1 MPYIKNEIIDKIYEC
16 DLCEAIGRIYHDP
29 SYKILSNGTAKGL
42 SPFTNERT
50 PSFVVSNVKGIWK
63 DFASGRGG
71 KSVIEFIQSYKSMD
85 FPEAVKLSCEVLN
98 IPIEYEKETEAQK
111 AKRQE
116 KKSLG
121 EIIAFVKERYKEN
134 FAGSPRGQFLEG
146 GGDVQE
152 ENFPKLSHGLLPAQK
167 YMQER
172 GFSDEILSDFDIG
185 YALAG
190 MYEVLKERGQ
200 VSEGVALGVLKAYQ
214 NGGYYDFFKGRIIF
228 PISDK
233 HGHCVGFGGRVMPSE
248 AKEGAPKYLN
258 SPESEVFHK
267 SELLYGFHLARN
279 SMAQCGE
286 VYLVEGYTDVMRMH
300 QIGLRNCVATL
311 GTALSAQHLDQIK
324 KLCKKLI
331 IFRDSDNAGATA
343 SYRDMGLAL
352 EAGLFVERV
361 VFPSESKEDPDSI
374 GQREGAVALIE
385 AARCD
390 AVLHY
395 LQGAYEEA
403 LGRADTKG
411 KKVILMPED
420 KKRLSDLAMELI
432 GKIPDVVTRD
442 AYMEQVKARF
452 GIKVAIEKPKEEKKY
467 YKPPEIVIDLPQ
479 YGTEDPLE
487 NYQFPKEVE
496 DPSAYRREIIEYG
509 VFQHANRIYCS
520 TDKGNAF
527 YDISN
532 FSIEIIQHMQD
543 EQYPM
548 KLIRICNV
556 HGVEKIFDVLSEKIN
571 TLNSFKN
578 VVTSYGNFSFSG
590 SAAQHER
597 LLRYLFDR
605 MGTGRKIDVLGWQ
618 AEGFWVWNNK
628 IVIPGLREE
637 AINSEG
643 LFKYQ
648 QDSYYIPSANKN
660 FEKNMYKYG
669 AQKKFRSIPTEVS
682 LPQYLKQLY
691 KVHRGHAI
699 TGILF
704 GIGSL
709 FQDIVVSCT
718 GFFPILF
725 YFGPAST
732 GKDNICEAI
741 QSFVGQPQTAIQ
753 LEGSASTIKAQIR
766 EFAQFSNGI
775 SQLSE
780 YKRGNPQVDGIIK
793 GLWDRRGYKR
803 GSIESKVAVDE
814 VPIISSTLL
823 TGNDSPDAEALI
835 TRLIWEEMKTQEFSD
850 EAKASY
856 NKLKDMCRRGVSG
869 ISDWLLHKRA
879 VFQEHFL
886 EVYREKKRLL
896 SEREAIKGVPVR
908 MIDNLA
914 VLYAVYGIFERE
926 GIFPFWQED
935 MERHFDALIENQRR
949 KIESDSVYQRFWDCF
964 MVCMRLT
971 QGERLQVDTNLRA
984 EGGSI
989 YFNFST
995 VYSIV
1000 QRQWFVQYREQAPGK
1015 SEMRRQ
1021 LREDSSYMGEEKS
1034 IRINTNINSPTSAMK
1049 IDIGKLRIREE
1060 LLAEIEV
1067 QSLRTASPFAP
1078 ATPIENENTIF

>member
-16 DLCEAIGRIYHDP
+16 DLCEAIGRLYLDP

-42 SPFTNERT
+42 SPFVNERT
-50 PSFVVSNVKGIWK
+50 PSFVVSNVKMIWK
-63 DFASGRGG
+63 DFASGRAG
-71 KSVIEFIQSYKSMD
+71 KSVIDFIQAYKNLD
-85 FPEAVKLSCEVLN
+85 FPEAVKLACEVLN
-98 IPIEYEKETEAQK
+98 IPIEYEKETEEQRE
-111 AKRQE
+111 KRQ
-116 KKSLG
+116 KKKTLK
-121 EIIAFVKERYKEN
+121 EIISSVKEIYKEN
-134 FAGSPRGQFLEG
+134 L
-146 GGDVQE
+146 
-152 ENFPKLSHGLLPAQK
+152 PKLSHAQE

-172 GFSDEILSDFDIG
+172 GFSQEILSDFEIG

-200 VSEGVALGVLKAYQ
+200 VSEGLALGVLKAYQ

-233 HGHCVGFGGRVMPSE
+233 HGHCVGFGGRVMPGD

-279 SMAQCGE
+279 SMAQRGE

-311 GTALSAQHLDQIK
+311 GTALSAQHLSEIK

-331 IFRDSDNAGATA
+331 IFRDSDKAGETA
-343 SYRDMGLAL
+343 AYRDMGLAL
-352 EAGLFVERV
+352 EVGLFVERV
-361 VFPSESKEDPDSI
+361 VFASEGKEDPDSI

-385 AARCD
+385 GARCD

-452 GIKVAIEKPKEEKKY
+452 GIKVAIEKPKE
-467 YKPPEIVIDLPQ
+467 KPKEEVQSLTEILNSLRGDI
-479 YGTEDPLE
+479 DPLE
-487 NYQFPKEVE
+487 DYQFPKEVE
-496 DPSAYRREIIEYG
+496 DPSVYKNEILEYG
-509 VFQHANRIYCS
+509 VFQHANRIYCNTGS
-520 TDKGNAF
+520 AF
-527 YDISN
+527 YDVSN

-543 EQYPM
+543 EQFPM

-648 QDSYYIPSANKN
+648 NDSYYIPSANKN

-803 GSIESKVAVDE
+803 GSIESRVAVDE

-850 EAKASY
+850 EAKAAY

-964 MVCMRLT
+964 MACMRLT

-984 EGGSI
+984 EGGRI

-995 VYSIV
+995 AYSIV

-1034 IRINTNINSPTSAMK
+1034 IRINTNINSPTSAMV

-1067 QSLRTASPFAP
+1067 QTMRLKPTQMP
-1078 ATPIENENTIF
+1078 ADKESEDTIF

>member
-16 DLCEAIGRIYHDP
+16 DLCETIGRIYHDP

-63 DFASGRGG
+63 DFASGKGG
-71 KSVIEFIQSYKSMD
+71 KSVIEFIQAYKGMD
-85 FPEAVKLSCEVLN
+85 FPEAVKLACEVLN

-121 EIIAFVKERYKEN
+121 EIIAFVKENYKEN
-134 FAGSPRGQFLEG
+134 L
-146 GGDVQE
+146 
-152 ENFPKLSHGLLPAQK
+152 PKLSLAQQ

-172 GFSDEILSDFDIG
+172 GFSEEILSDFEIG

-190 MYEVLKERGQ
+190 MYEILKERGQ

-248 AKEGAPKYLN
+248 AKEGMPKYLN
-258 SPESEVFHK
+258 SSESEVFHK

-279 SMAQCGE
+279 SMAQRGE

-300 QIGLRNCVATL
+300 QIGFRNCVATL
-311 GTALSAQHLDQIK
+311 GTALSAQHLAEIK

-331 IFRDSDNAGATA
+331 IFRDSDKAGATA
-343 SYRDMGLAL
+343 AYRDMGLAL

-361 VFPSESKEDPDSI
+361 VFPSEHKEDPDSI

-385 AARCD
+385 SARCD

-403 LGRADTKG
+403 LVRADTKG

-420 KKRLSDLAMELI
+420 KKRLSDLALELI
-432 GKIPDVVTRD
+432 GKIPDVVTRE

-452 GIKVAIEKPKEEKKY
+452 GIKVAIEKPKEEKTY
-467 YKPPEIVIDLPQ
+467 LETPRFNFSGFSGDI
-479 YGTEDPLE
+479 DPLE
-487 NYQFPKEVE
+487 DYQFPKEVE
-496 DPSAYRREIIEYG
+496 DPSMYKNEILEYG

-543 EQYPM
+543 EQFPM

-648 QDSYYIPSANKN
+648 HDSYYIPSANKN

-835 TRLIWEEMKTQEFSD
+835 TRLIWEEMKTQEFSE
-850 EAKASY
+850 EAKAAY

-869 ISDWLLHKRA
+869 LSDWLLHKRA

-926 GIFPFWQED
+926 GIFPFWQDD

-984 EGGSI
+984 EGGRI

-995 VYSIV
+995 AYSIV

-1021 LREDSSYMGEEKS
+1021 LREDSSCIGEEKS
-1034 IRINTNINSPTSAMK
+1034 IRINTNINSPTSAMV

-1067 QSLRTASPFAP
+1067 QKLRIASSSTEATAAAP
-1078 ATPIENENTIF
+1078 AAPKEREDSIF

>member
-16 DLCEAIGRIYHDP
+16 DLCEAIGRVYHDP

-42 SPFTNERT
+42 SPFVNERT
-50 PSFVVSNVKGIWK
+50 PSFVVSNVKMIWK
-63 DFASGRGG
+63 DFASGRAG
-71 KSVIEFIQSYKSMD
+71 KSVIDFIQAYKNLD

-116 KKSLG
+116 KKSLL
-121 EIIAFVKERYKEN
+121 EILQDVKKNY
-134 FAGSPRGQFLEG
+134 L
-146 GGDVQE
+146 
-152 ENFPKLSHGLLPAQK
+152 ENFPKLSHAQQ

-172 GFSDEILSDFDIG
+172 GFSEEILSDFDIG

-279 SMAQCGE
+279 SMAQRGE

-311 GTALSAQHLDQIK
+311 GTALSAQHLSEIK

-331 IFRDSDNAGATA
+331 IFRDSDKAGETA
-343 SYRDMGLAL
+343 AYRDMGLAL

-361 VFPSESKEDPDSI
+361 VFASESKEDPDSI

-385 AARCD
+385 GARCD

-420 KKRLSDLAMELI
+420 KKRLSDLAQELI
-432 GKIPDVVTRD
+432 GKIPDEVTRE
-442 AYMEQVKARF
+442 AYMEQVKVRF
-452 GIKVAIEKPKEEKKY
+452 GIKVAIEKPKEEK
-467 YKPPEIVIDLPQ
+467 IVFDTPRLFSMGDI
-479 YGTEDPLE
+479 DPLE
-487 NYQFPKEVE
+487 DYQFPKEVE
-496 DPSAYRREIIEYG
+496 DPSVYKNEILEYG

-543 EQYPM
+543 EQFPM

-648 QDSYYIPSANKN
+648 NDSYYIPSANKN

-780 YKRGNPQVDGIIK
+780 YKRGNPQVDGVIK

-835 TRLIWEEMKTQEFSD
+835 TRLIWEEMKAQEFSD
-850 EAKASY
+850 EAKAAY

-935 MERHFDALIENQRR
+935 MERHFDSLIENQRR

-984 EGGSI
+984 EGGRI

-995 VYSIV
+995 AYSIV

-1034 IRINTNINSPTSAMK
+1034 IRINTNINSPTSAMV

-1078 ATPIENENTIF
+1078 AASTENENTIF

>member
-71 KSVIEFIQSYKSMD
+71 KSVIDFIQAYKGMD
-85 FPEAVKLSCEVLN
+85 FPEAVKLACEVLN
-98 IPIEYEKETEAQK
+98 IPIAYEQESEAQK

-121 EIIAFVKERYKEN
+121 EIIAFVKENYKEN
-134 FAGSPRGQFLEG
+134 L
-146 GGDVQE
+146 
-152 ENFPKLSHGLLPAQK
+152 PKLSHAQQ

-172 GFSDEILSDFDIG
+172 GFSQEILSDFEIG

-267 SELLYGFHLARN
+267 SELLYGFHLARH
-279 SMAQCGE
+279 SMAQRGE

-311 GTALSAQHLDQIK
+311 GTALSAQHLSEIK

-343 SYRDMGLAL
+343 AYRDMGLAL

-361 VFPSESKEDPDSI
+361 VFASEGKEDPDSI

-395 LQGAYEEA
+395 LQGAYEEV
-403 LGRADTKG
+403 LIRADTKG

-420 KKRLSDLAMELI
+420 KKRLSDLAQELI
-432 GKIPDVVTRD
+432 GKIPDEVTRE

-452 GIKVAIEKPKEEKKY
+452 GIKVAIEKPKEEKTY
-467 YKPPEIVIDLPQ
+467 LETPRFNFSGFSGDI
-479 YGTEDPLE
+479 DPLE
-487 NYQFPKEVE
+487 DYQFPKEVE
-496 DPSAYRREIIEYG
+496 DPSVYKNEILEYG

-648 QDSYYIPSANKN
+648 HDSYYIPSANKN

-935 MERHFDALIENQRR
+935 MERHFDSLIENQRR

-1078 ATPIENENTIF
+1078 AAPPENENTIF

>member
-16 DLCEAIGRIYHDP
+16 DLCEAIGRVYHDP

-42 SPFTNERT
+42 SPFVNERT
-50 PSFVVSNVKGIWK
+50 PSFVVSNVKMIWK
-63 DFASGRGG
+63 DFASGRAG
-71 KSVIEFIQSYKSMD
+71 KSVIDFIQAYKNLD

-98 IPIEYEKETEAQK
+98 IPIAYEKETEEQRE
-111 AKRQE
+111 KRQ
-116 KKSLG
+116 KKKTLK
-121 EIIAFVKERYKEN
+121 EIISSVKEIYKEN
-134 FAGSPRGQFLEG
+134 L
-146 GGDVQE
+146 
-152 ENFPKLSHGLLPAQK
+152 PKLSHAQQ

-172 GFSDEILSDFDIG
+172 GFTQELLEDFEIG

-279 SMAQCGE
+279 SMAQRGE

-311 GTALSAQHLDQIK
+311 GTALSAQHLAEIK

-343 SYRDMGLAL
+343 AYRDMGLAL

-374 GQREGAVALIE
+374 GKREGAVALIE

-403 LGRADTKG
+403 LVRAETKG

-432 GKIPDVVTRD
+432 GKIPDVVTRE

-452 GIKVAIEKPKEEKKY
+452 GIKVAIEKPKE
-467 YKPPEIVIDLPQ
+467 KPKEEVQSLTEIFNSLRGDI
-479 YGTEDPLE
+479 DPLE
-487 NYQFPKEVE
+487 DYQFPKEVE
-496 DPSAYRREIIEYG
+496 DPSVYKNEILEYG
-509 VFQHANRIYCS
+509 VFQHANRIYCNTGS
-520 TDKGNAF
+520 AF
-527 YDISN
+527 YDVSN

-543 EQYPM
+543 EQFPM

-571 TLNSFKN
+571 TLNTFKN

-803 GSIESKVAVDE
+803 GSIESRVAVDE

-835 TRLIWEEMKTQEFSD
+835 TRLIWEEMKAQEFSD

-896 SEREAIKGVPVR
+896 SERDAIKGVPVR

-935 MERHFDALIENQRR
+935 MERHFDSLIENQRR

-984 EGGSI
+984 EGGRI

-1034 IRINTNINSPTSAMK
+1034 IRINTNINSPTSAMV

-1067 QSLRTASPFAP
+1067 QSLRTASPFAAP
-1078 ATPIENENTIF
+1078 AASTENENTIF

>member
-63 DFASGRGG
+63 DFASGKGG
-71 KSVIEFIQSYKSMD
+71 KSVIEFIQAYKGMD

-121 EIIAFVKERYKEN
+121 EIIAFIKEKYKEN
-134 FAGSPRGQFLEG
+134 L
-146 GGDVQE
+146 
-152 ENFPKLSHGLLPAQK
+152 PKLSLAQK

-172 GFSDEILSDFDIG
+172 GFSDEILSDFEIG

-279 SMAQCGE
+279 SMAQRGE

-343 SYRDMGLAL
+343 AYRDMGLAL

-361 VFPSESKEDPDSI
+361 VFASEGKEDPDSI

-385 AARCD
+385 SARCD

-403 LGRADTKG
+403 LVRADTKG

-452 GIKVAIEKPKEEKKY
+452 GIKVAIEKPKEEKTY
-467 YKPPEIVIDLPQ
+467 LETPRFNFSGFSGDI
-479 YGTEDPLE
+479 DPLE
-487 NYQFPKEVE
+487 DYQFPKEVE
-496 DPSAYRREIIEYG
+496 DPSVYKNEILEYG

-543 EQYPM
+543 EQFPM

-648 QDSYYIPSANKN
+648 NDSYYIPSANKN

-835 TRLIWEEMKTQEFSD
+835 TRLIWEEMKVQEFSD
-850 EAKASY
+850 EAKAYY

-935 MERHFDALIENQRR
+935 MERHFDSLIENQRR

-1078 ATPIENENTIF
+1078 AAPTENENTIF

>member
-71 KSVIEFIQSYKSMD
+71 KSVIEFIQAYKGMD

-172 GFSDEILSDFDIG
+172 GFSDEILSDFEIG

-343 SYRDMGLAL
+343 AYRDMGLAL

-374 GQREGAVALIE
+374 GQREDAVALIE
-385 AARCD
+385 SARCD

-432 GKIPDVVTRD
+432 GKIPDVVTRE

-452 GIKVAIEKPKEEKKY
+452 GIKVAIEKPKEEKTY
-467 YKPPEIVIDLPQ
+467 LETPRFNFSGFSGDV
-479 YGTEDPLE
+479 DPLE
-487 NYQFPKEVE
+487 DYQFPKEVE
-496 DPSAYRREIIEYG
+496 DPSVYKNEILEYG

-543 EQYPM
+543 EQFPM

-648 QDSYYIPSANKN
+648 NDSYYIPSANKN

-835 TRLIWEEMKTQEFSD
+835 TRLIWEEMKVQEFSE
-850 EAKASY
+850 EAKAAY
-856 NKLKDMCRRGVSG
+856 NKLKDICRRGVSG

-984 EGGSI
+984 EGGRI

-995 VYSIV
+995 AYSIV

-1034 IRINTNINSPTSAMK
+1034 IRINTNINSPTSAMV

-1067 QSLRTASPFAP
+1067 QTMRLFPTQMSGAK
-1078 ATPIENENTIF
+1078 ENEETIF

>member
-71 KSVIEFIQSYKSMD
+71 KSVIEFVQAYKGMD

-121 EIIAFVKERYKEN
+121 EIIAFVKENYKEN
-134 FAGSPRGQFLEG
+134 L
-146 GGDVQE
+146 
-152 ENFPKLSHGLLPAQK
+152 PKLSLAQQ

-172 GFSDEILSDFDIG
+172 GFSDEILSDFEIG

-279 SMAQCGE
+279 SMAQRGE

-311 GTALSAQHLDQIK
+311 GTALSAQHLAEIK

-343 SYRDMGLAL
+343 AYRDMGLAL

-432 GKIPDVVTRD
+432 GKIPDVVTRE

-452 GIKVAIEKPKEEKKY
+452 GIKVAIEKPKEEKTY
-467 YKPPEIVIDLPQ
+467 LETPRFNFSDFSGDV
-479 YGTEDPLE
+479 DPLE
-487 NYQFPKEVE
+487 DYQFPKEVE
-496 DPSAYRREIIEYG
+496 DPSVYKNEILEYG

-543 EQYPM
+543 EQFPM

-618 AEGFWVWNNK
+618 TEGFWVWNNK

-835 TRLIWEEMKTQEFSD
+835 TRLIWEEMKVQEFSE
-850 EAKASY
+850 EAKAAY

-984 EGGSI
+984 EGGRI

-995 VYSIV
+995 AYSIV

-1034 IRINTNINSPTSAMK
+1034 IRINTNINSPTSAMV

-1078 ATPIENENTIF
+1078 AAPTESEETIF

>member
-16 DLCEAIGRIYHDP
+16 DLCEAIGRIYHDT

-63 DFASGRGG
+63 DFASGKGG
-71 KSVIEFIQSYKSMD
+71 KSVIEFIQAYKGMD

-116 KKSLG
+116 KKSLL
-121 EIIAFVKERYKEN
+121 EILQDVKKNYLEN
-134 FAGSPRGQFLEG
+134 L
-146 GGDVQE
+146 
-152 ENFPKLSHGLLPAQK
+152 PKLSLAQK

-172 GFSDEILSDFDIG
+172 GFSDEILSDFEIG

-343 SYRDMGLAL
+343 AYRDMGLAL

-403 LGRADTKG
+403 LGRAETKG

-420 KKRLSDLAMELI
+420 KKRLSDLTMELI

-442 AYMEQVKARF
+442 AYLEQVKARF
-452 GIKVAIEKPKEEKKY
+452 GIKVAIEKPKEEKTY
-467 YKPPEIVIDLPQ
+467 LETPRFSISDFLDEIDL
-479 YGTEDPLE
+479 LE
-487 NYQFPKEVE
+487 RYQFPKEVE
-496 DPSAYRREIIEYG
+496 DPSVYKNEILEYG

-648 QDSYYIPSANKN
+648 HDSYYIPSANKN

-835 TRLIWEEMKTQEFSD
+835 TRLIWEEMKVQEFSD

-896 SEREAIKGVPVR
+896 SEREAIRGVPVR

-935 MERHFDALIENQRR
+935 MERHFDSLIENQRR

-1067 QSLRTASPFAP
+1067 QTMRLFPTQMSGAKES
-1078 ATPIENENTIF
+1078 EETIF

>member
-1 MPYIKNEIIDKIYEC
+1 MIASHIIDQLYQVDLAQTIGKIY
-16 DLCEAIGRIYHDP
+16 LDP

-63 DFASGRGG
+63 DFASGKGG
-71 KSVIEFIQSYKSMD
+71 KSVIEFIQAYKSMD
-85 FPEAVKLSCEVLN
+85 FPEAVKLACEVLN
-98 IPIEYEKETEAQK
+98 IPIAYEQESEAQK

-121 EIIAFVKERYKEN
+121 EIIAFIKEDYKEN
-134 FAGSPRGQFLEG
+134 L
-146 GGDVQE
+146 
-152 ENFPKLSHGLLPAQK
+152 PKLSLAQK

-172 GFSDEILSDFDIG
+172 GFSDEILSDFEIG

-233 HGHCVGFGGRVMPSE
+233 HGHCVGFGGRVLPSE

-258 SPESEVFHK
+258 SLESEVFHK
-267 SELLYGFHLARN
+267 SELLYGFHLARH

-311 GTALSAQHLDQIK
+311 GTALSAQHLAEIK

-343 SYRDMGLAL
+343 AYRDMGLAL

-385 AARCD
+385 SARCD

-403 LGRADTKG
+403 LIRADTKG

-452 GIKVAIEKPKEEKKY
+452 GIKVAIEKPKEEKTY
-467 YKPPEIVIDLPQ
+467 LETPRFNFSGFSGDI
-479 YGTEDPLE
+479 DPLE
-487 NYQFPKEVE
+487 DYQFPKEVE
-496 DPSAYRREIIEYG
+496 DPSVYKNEILEYG

-643 LFKYQ
+643 LFKHQ
-648 QDSYYIPSANKN
+648 NDSYYIPSANKN

-935 MERHFDALIENQRR
+935 MERHFDSLIENQRR

-1067 QSLRTASPFAP
+1067 QTIRLFPTQMSGAKES
-1078 ATPIENENTIF
+1078 EETIF

>member
-71 KSVIEFIQSYKSMD
+71 KSVIDFIQAYKGMD

-172 GFSDEILSDFDIG
+172 GFSEEILSDFEIG

-248 AKEGAPKYLN
+248 AKEGMPKYLN

-343 SYRDMGLAL
+343 AYRDMGLAL

-420 KKRLSDLAMELI
+420 KKRLSDLALELI

-452 GIKVAIEKPKEEKKY
+452 GIKVAIEKPKEEKTY
-467 YKPPEIVIDLPQ
+467 LETPRFNFSGFSGDV
-479 YGTEDPLE
+479 DPLE
-487 NYQFPKEVE
+487 DYQFPKEVE
-496 DPSAYRREIIEYG
+496 DPSVYKNEILEYG

-543 EQYPM
+543 EQFPM

-571 TLNSFKN
+571 TLNTFKN

-732 GKDNICEAI
+732 GKDNIC
-741 QSFVGQPQTAIQ
+741 
-753 LEGSASTIKAQIR
+753 
-766 EFAQFSNGI
+766 
-775 SQLSE
+775 
-780 YKRGNPQVDGIIK
+780 
-793 GLWDRRGYKR
+793 
-803 GSIESKVAVDE
+803 
-814 VPIISSTLL
+814 
-823 TGNDSPDAEALI
+823 
-835 TRLIWEEMKTQEFSD
+835 
-850 EAKASY
+850 
-856 NKLKDMCRRGVSG
+856 
-869 ISDWLLHKRA
+869 
-879 VFQEHFL
+879 
-886 EVYREKKRLL
+886 
-896 SEREAIKGVPVR
+896 
-908 MIDNLA
+908 
-914 VLYAVYGIFERE
+914 
-926 GIFPFWQED
+926 
-935 MERHFDALIENQRR
+935 
-949 KIESDSVYQRFWDCF
+949 
-964 MVCMRLT
+964 
-971 QGERLQVDTNLRA
+971 
-984 EGGSI
+984 
-989 YFNFST
+989 
-995 VYSIV
+995 
-1000 QRQWFVQYREQAPGK
+1000 
-1015 SEMRRQ
+1015 
-1021 LREDSSYMGEEKS
+1021 
-1034 IRINTNINSPTSAMK
+1034 
-1049 IDIGKLRIREE
+1049 
-1060 LLAEIEV
+1060 
-1067 QSLRTASPFAP
+1067 
-1078 ATPIENENTIF
+1078 

>member
-29 SYKILSNGTAKGL
+29 SYKIQSNGTAKGL

-63 DFASGRGG
+63 DFASGKGG
-71 KSVIEFIQSYKSMD
+71 KSVIEFVQAYKGMD

-121 EIIAFVKERYKEN
+121 EIIAFVKENYKEN
-134 FAGSPRGQFLEG
+134 L
-146 GGDVQE
+146 
-152 ENFPKLSHGLLPAQK
+152 PKLSHAQQ

-172 GFSDEILSDFDIG
+172 GFSQEILSDFEIG

-279 SMAQCGE
+279 SMAQRGE

-343 SYRDMGLAL
+343 AYRDMGLAL

-361 VFPSESKEDPDSI
+361 VFASEGKEDPDSI

-385 AARCD
+385 SARCD

-403 LGRADTKG
+403 LGRAETKG

-420 KKRLSDLAMELI
+420 KKRLSDLALELI
-432 GKIPDVVTRD
+432 GKIPDMVTRE
-442 AYMEQVKARF
+442 AYLEQVKARF
-452 GIKVAIEKPKEEKKY
+452 GIKVAIEKPKEEKTY
-467 YKPPEIVIDLPQ
+467 LETPRFNFSGFSGDI
-479 YGTEDPLE
+479 DPLE
-487 NYQFPKEVE
+487 DYQFPKEVE
-496 DPSAYRREIIEYG
+496 DPSVYKNEILEYG

-543 EQYPM
+543 EQFPM

-648 QDSYYIPSANKN
+648 NDSYYIPSANKN

-669 AQKKFRSIPTEVS
+669 AQKKFRSISTEVS

-835 TRLIWEEMKTQEFSD
+835 TRLIWEEMKVQEFSD

-1067 QSLRTASPFAP
+1067 QTMRLFPTQMSGAKES
-1078 ATPIENENTIF
+1078 EETIF

>member
-29 SYKILSNGTAKGL
+29 SYKIQSNGTAKGL

-63 DFASGRGG
+63 DFASGKGG
-71 KSVIEFIQSYKSMD
+71 KSVIEFIQAYKSMD
-85 FPEAVKLSCEVLN
+85 FPEAVKLACEVLN
-98 IPIEYEKETEAQK
+98 IPIAYEQESEAQK

-121 EIIAFVKERYKEN
+121 EIIAFVKENYKEN
-134 FAGSPRGQFLEG
+134 L
-146 GGDVQE
+146 
-152 ENFPKLSHGLLPAQK
+152 PKLSHAQQ

-172 GFSDEILSDFDIG
+172 GFSQEILSDFEIG

-267 SELLYGFHLARN
+267 SELLYGFHLARH
-279 SMAQCGE
+279 SMAQRGE

-311 GTALSAQHLDQIK
+311 GTALSAQHLSEIK

-343 SYRDMGLAL
+343 AYRDMGLAL

-361 VFPSESKEDPDSI
+361 VFASEGKEDPDSI

-395 LQGAYEEA
+395 LQGAYEEV
-403 LGRADTKG
+403 LIRADTKG

-420 KKRLSDLAMELI
+420 KKRLSDLAQELI
-432 GKIPDVVTRD
+432 GKIPDEVTRE

-452 GIKVAIEKPKEEKKY
+452 GIKVAIEKPKEEKTY
-467 YKPPEIVIDLPQ
+467 LETPRFNFSGFSGDI
-479 YGTEDPLE
+479 DPLE
-487 NYQFPKEVE
+487 DYQFPKEVE
-496 DPSAYRREIIEYG
+496 DPSVYKNEILEYG

-543 EQYPM
+543 EQFPM

-648 QDSYYIPSANKN
+648 HDSYYIPSANKN

-835 TRLIWEEMKTQEFSD
+835 TRLIWEEMKVQEFSD

-1078 ATPIENENTIF
+1078 AASPENEDTIF

>member
-1 MPYIKNEIIDKIYEC
+1 MIASHIIDQLYQVDLAQTIGKIY
-16 DLCEAIGRIYHDP
+16 LDP

-63 DFASGRGG
+63 DFASGKGG
-71 KSVIEFIQSYKSMD
+71 KSVIEFVQAYKGMD

-116 KKSLG
+116 KKSLL
-121 EIIAFVKERYKEN
+121 EILQDVKKNYLEN
-134 FAGSPRGQFLEG
+134 L
-146 GGDVQE
+146 
-152 ENFPKLSHGLLPAQK
+152 PKLSHAQK

-172 GFSDEILSDFDIG
+172 GFTQELLEDFEIG

-248 AKEGAPKYLN
+248 VKEGAPKYLN

-279 SMAQCGE
+279 SMAQRGE

-311 GTALSAQHLDQIK
+311 GTALSAQHLAEIK

-331 IFRDSDNAGATA
+331 IFRDSDKAGETA
-343 SYRDMGLAL
+343 AYRDMGLAL

-385 AARCD
+385 GARCD

-403 LGRADTKG
+403 LVRADTKG

-420 KKRLSDLAMELI
+420 KKRLSDLALELI

-452 GIKVAIEKPKEEKKY
+452 GIKVAIEKPKEEKTY
-467 YKPPEIVIDLPQ
+467 LETPRFSISDFLDEIDL
-479 YGTEDPLE
+479 LE
-487 NYQFPKEVE
+487 RYQFPKEVE
-496 DPSAYRREIIEYG
+496 DPSVYKNEILEYG

-543 EQYPM
+543 EQFPM

-571 TLNSFKN
+571 TLNTFKN

-648 QDSYYIPSANKN
+648 NDSYYIPSANKN

-803 GSIESKVAVDE
+803 GSIESRVAVDE

-835 TRLIWEEMKTQEFSD
+835 TRLIWEEMKVQEFSD

-984 EGGSI
+984 EGGRI

-995 VYSIV
+995 AYSIV

-1034 IRINTNINSPTSAMK
+1034 IRINTNINSPTSAMV

-1067 QSLRTASPFAP
+1067 QTMRLFPTQMSGAKES
-1078 ATPIENENTIF
+1078 EETIF

>member
-16 DLCEAIGRIYHDP
+16 DLCETIGRIYHDP

-63 DFASGRGG
+63 DFASGKGG
-71 KSVIEFIQSYKSMD
+71 KSVIEFIQAYKGMD

-121 EIIAFVKERYKEN
+121 EIIAFVKENYKEN
-134 FAGSPRGQFLEG
+134 L
-146 GGDVQE
+146 
-152 ENFPKLSHGLLPAQK
+152 PKLSLAQK

-172 GFSDEILSDFDIG
+172 GFSEEILSDFEIG

-190 MYEVLKERGQ
+190 MYEILKERGQ

-248 AKEGAPKYLN
+248 AKEGMPKYLN
-258 SPESEVFHK
+258 SSESEVFHK

-279 SMAQCGE
+279 SMAQRGE

-311 GTALSAQHLDQIK
+311 GTALSAQHLAEIK

-331 IFRDSDNAGATA
+331 IFRDSDKAGATA
-343 SYRDMGLAL
+343 AYRDMGLAL

-361 VFPSESKEDPDSI
+361 VFPSEHKEDPDSI

-385 AARCD
+385 SARCD

-403 LGRADTKG
+403 LVRADTKG

-420 KKRLSDLAMELI
+420 KKRLSDLALELI
-432 GKIPDVVTRD
+432 GKIPDVVTRE

-452 GIKVAIEKPKEEKKY
+452 GIKVAIEKPKEEKTY
-467 YKPPEIVIDLPQ
+467 LETPRFNFSGFSGDI
-479 YGTEDPLE
+479 DPLE
-487 NYQFPKEVE
+487 DYQFPKEVE
-496 DPSAYRREIIEYG
+496 DPSVYKNEILEYG

-543 EQYPM
+543 EQFPM

-648 QDSYYIPSANKN
+648 HDSYYIPSANKN

-835 TRLIWEEMKTQEFSD
+835 TRLIWEEMKVQEFSE

-935 MERHFDALIENQRR
+935 MERHFDSLIENQRR

-1067 QSLRTASPFAP
+1067 QSIRTASPFAP
-1078 ATPIENENTIF
+1078 ASPTENENTIF

>member
-71 KSVIEFIQSYKSMD
+71 KSVIDFIQAYKGMD

-152 ENFPKLSHGLLPAQK
+152 ENFPKLSHGLLPAQQ

-172 GFSDEILSDFDIG
+172 GFSDEILSDFEIG

-200 VSEGVALGVLKAYQ
+200 VSEGVTLGVLKAYQ

-343 SYRDMGLAL
+343 AYRDMGLAL

-420 KKRLSDLAMELI
+420 KKRLSDLALALI
-432 GKIPDVVTRD
+432 GKIPDVVTRE
-442 AYMEQVKARF
+442 AYLEQVKARF
-452 GIKVAIEKPKEEKKY
+452 GIKVAVEKPKEEK
-467 YKPPEIVIDLPQ
+467 IVFDTPRLFSMGDI
-479 YGTEDPLE
+479 DPLE
-487 NYQFPKEVE
+487 DYQFPKEVE
-496 DPSAYRREIIEYG
+496 DPSVYKNEILEYG

-543 EQYPM
+543 EQFPM

-648 QDSYYIPSANKN
+648 HDSYYIPSANKN

-835 TRLIWEEMKTQEFSD
+835 TRLIWEEMKVQEFSD

-869 ISDWLLHKRA
+869 ISDWLLHKRV

-935 MERHFDALIENQRR
+935 MERHFDSLIENQRR

-1067 QSLRTASPFAP
+1067 QTMRLFPTQMSGAKES
-1078 ATPIENENTIF
+1078 EETIF

>member
-71 KSVIEFIQSYKSMD
+71 KSVIEFIQAYKGMD
-85 FPEAVKLSCEVLN
+85 FPEAVKLACEVLN

-121 EIIAFVKERYKEN
+121 EIIAFIKENYKEN
-134 FAGSPRGQFLEG
+134 L
-146 GGDVQE
+146 
-152 ENFPKLSHGLLPAQK
+152 PKLSLAQK

-172 GFSDEILSDFDIG
+172 GFSEEILSDFEIG

-190 MYEVLKERGQ
+190 MYEILKERGQ
-200 VSEGVALGVLKAYQ
+200 VSEGVALGVLKTYQ

-311 GTALSAQHLDQIK
+311 GTALSAQHLAEIK

-331 IFRDSDNAGATA
+331 IFRDSDKAGATA
-343 SYRDMGLAL
+343 AYRDMGLAL

-390 AVLHY
+390 ALLHY

-420 KKRLSDLAMELI
+420 KKRLSDLALELI

-442 AYMEQVKARF
+442 AYLEQVKARF
-452 GIKVAIEKPKEEKKY
+452 GIKVAIEKPKEEKTY
-467 YKPPEIVIDLPQ
+467 LETPRFNFSGFSGDI
-479 YGTEDPLE
+479 DPLE
-487 NYQFPKEVE
+487 DYQFPKEVE
-496 DPSAYRREIIEYG
+496 DPSVYKNEILEYG

-984 EGGSI
+984 EGGRI

-995 VYSIV
+995 AYSIV

-1021 LREDSSYMGEEKS
+1021 LREDSSCIGEEKS
-1034 IRINTNINSPTSAMK
+1034 IRINTNINSPTSAMV

-1067 QSLRTASPFAP
+1067 QKLRIASSSTEATAAAP
-1078 ATPIENENTIF
+1078 AAPKEREDSIF

>member
-29 SYKILSNGTAKGL
+29 SYKIQSNGTAKGL

-63 DFASGRGG
+63 DFASGKGG
-71 KSVIEFIQSYKSMD
+71 KSVIEFVQAYKGMD

-121 EIIAFVKERYKEN
+121 EIIAFIKENYKEN
-134 FAGSPRGQFLEG
+134 L
-146 GGDVQE
+146 
-152 ENFPKLSHGLLPAQK
+152 PKLSLAQK

-172 GFSDEILSDFDIG
+172 GFSDEILSDFEIG

-233 HGHCVGFGGRVMPSE
+233 HGHCVGFGGRVLPSE

-267 SELLYGFHLARN
+267 SELLYGFHLARH

-311 GTALSAQHLDQIK
+311 GTALSAQHLAEIK

-343 SYRDMGLAL
+343 AYRDMGLAL

-361 VFPSESKEDPDSI
+361 VFASESKEDPDSL

-385 AARCD
+385 SARCD

-395 LQGAYEEA
+395 LQGAYEES
-403 LGRADTKG
+403 LGRAETKG

-420 KKRLSDLAMELI
+420 KKRLSDLALELI
-432 GKIPDVVTRD
+432 RKIPDEVTRE
-442 AYMEQVKARF
+442 AYLEQVKARF
-452 GIKVAIEKPKEEKKY
+452 GIKVAIEKPKEEKTY
-467 YKPPEIVIDLPQ
+467 LETPRFSISDFLDEIDL
-479 YGTEDPLE
+479 LE
-487 NYQFPKEVE
+487 RYQFPKEVE
-496 DPSAYRREIIEYG
+496 DPSVYKNEILEYG

-597 LLRYLFDR
+597 LLRYLFER

-648 QDSYYIPSANKN
+648 HDSYYIPSANKN

-835 TRLIWEEMKTQEFSD
+835 TRLIWEEMKVQEFSD

-869 ISDWLLHKRA
+869 LSDWLLHKRA

-908 MIDNLA
+908 MIDNLS

-1078 ATPIENENTIF
+1078 AASPENEDTIF

>member
-1 MPYIKNEIIDKIYEC
+1 MIASHIIDQLYQVDLAQTIGKIY
-16 DLCEAIGRIYHDP
+16 LDP
-29 SYKILSNGTAKGL
+29 SYKIQSNGTAKGL

-71 KSVIEFIQSYKSMD
+71 KSVIDFIQAYKGMD

-121 EIIAFVKERYKEN
+121 EIIAFVKENYKEN
-134 FAGSPRGQFLEG
+134 L
-146 GGDVQE
+146 
-152 ENFPKLSHGLLPAQK
+152 PKLSLAQK

-172 GFSDEILSDFDIG
+172 GFSDEILSDFEIG

-200 VSEGVALGVLKAYQ
+200 VSEGVTLGVLKAYQ

-248 AKEGAPKYLN
+248 AKEGMPKYLN

-279 SMAQCGE
+279 SMAQRGE

-343 SYRDMGLAL
+343 AYRDMGLAL

-361 VFPSESKEDPDSI
+361 VFPSEHKEDPDSI

-403 LGRADTKG
+403 LVRADTKG

-452 GIKVAIEKPKEEKKY
+452 GIKVAIEKPKE
-467 YKPPEIVIDLPQ
+467 KPKEEVQSLSEILNSLRGDI
-479 YGTEDPLE
+479 DPLE
-487 NYQFPKEVE
+487 DYQFPKEVE
-496 DPSAYRREIIEYG
+496 DPSVYKNEILEYG
-509 VFQHANRIYCS
+509 VFQHANRIYCNTGS
-520 TDKGNAF
+520 AF
-527 YDISN
+527 YDVSN

-543 EQYPM
+543 EQFPM

-571 TLNSFKN
+571 TLNTFKN

-682 LPQYLKQLY
+682 LPQYLRQLY

-803 GSIESKVAVDE
+803 GSIESRVAVDE

-850 EAKASY
+850 EAKAAY

-935 MERHFDALIENQRR
+935 MERHFDSLIENQRR

-984 EGGSI
+984 EGGRI

-995 VYSIV
+995 AYSIV

-1034 IRINTNINSPTSAMK
+1034 IRINTNINSPTSAMV

-1078 ATPIENENTIF
+1078 AAPTENENTIF

>member
-16 DLCEAIGRIYHDP
+16 DLCEAIGRVYLDP

-42 SPFTNERT
+42 SPFVNERT
-50 PSFVVSNVKGIWK
+50 PSFVVSNVKMIWK
-63 DFASGRGG
+63 DFASGRAG
-71 KSVIEFIQSYKSMD
+71 KSVIDFIQAYKNLD

-116 KKSLG
+116 KKSLL
-121 EIIAFVKERYKEN
+121 EILQDVKKNY
-134 FAGSPRGQFLEG
+134 L
-146 GGDVQE
+146 
-152 ENFPKLSHGLLPAQK
+152 ENFPKLSHAQK

-172 GFSDEILSDFDIG
+172 GFSEELLEDFEIG

-248 AKEGAPKYLN
+248 AKEGTPKYLN

-279 SMAQCGE
+279 SMAQRGE

-311 GTALSAQHLDQIK
+311 GTALSAQHLVEIK

-331 IFRDSDNAGATA
+331 IFRDSDKAGETA
-343 SYRDMGLAL
+343 AYRDMGLAL

-385 AARCD
+385 GARCD

-403 LGRADTKG
+403 LVRADTKG

-420 KKRLSDLAMELI
+420 KKRLSDLALELI

-452 GIKVAIEKPKEEKKY
+452 GIKVAIEKPKE
-467 YKPPEIVIDLPQ
+467 KPKEEVQSLTEILNSLRGDI
-479 YGTEDPLE
+479 DPLE
-487 NYQFPKEVE
+487 DYQFPKEVE
-496 DPSAYRREIIEYG
+496 DPSVYKNEILEYG
-509 VFQHANRIYCS
+509 VFQHANRIYCNTGS
-520 TDKGNAF
+520 AF
-527 YDISN
+527 YDVSN

-543 EQYPM
+543 EQFPM

-648 QDSYYIPSANKN
+648 NDSYYIPSANKN

-803 GSIESKVAVDE
+803 GSIESRVAVDE

-850 EAKASY
+850 EAKAAY

-984 EGGSI
+984 EGGRI

-995 VYSIV
+995 AYSIV

-1034 IRINTNINSPTSAMK
+1034 IRINTNINSPTSAMV

-1067 QSLRTASPFAP
+1067 QTMRLNPTQMP
-1078 ATPIENENTIF
+1078 ADKESEDTIF

>member
-71 KSVIEFIQSYKSMD
+71 KSVIEFIQSYKGMD

-121 EIIAFVKERYKEN
+121 EIITFIKENYKEN
-134 FAGSPRGQFLEG
+134 L
-146 GGDVQE
+146 
-152 ENFPKLSHGLLPAQK
+152 PKLSLAQK

-172 GFSDEILSDFDIG
+172 GFSDEILSDFEIG

-248 AKEGAPKYLN
+248 AKEGMPKYLN

-279 SMAQCGE
+279 SMAQRGE

-343 SYRDMGLAL
+343 AYRDMGLAL

-390 AVLHY
+390 ALLHY

-420 KKRLSDLAMELI
+420 KKRLSDLALELI

-442 AYMEQVKARF
+442 AYLEQVKARF

-467 YKPPEIVIDLPQ
+467 YKTPEIVIDLPQ

-496 DPSAYRREIIEYG
+496 DPSVYRREIIEYG

-556 HGVEKIFDVLSEKIN
+556 R
-571 TLNSFKN
+571 
-578 VVTSYGNFSFSG
+578 
-590 SAAQHER
+590 A
-597 LLRYLFDR
+597 
-605 MGTGRKIDVLGWQ
+605 LG
-618 AEGFWVWNNK
+618 
-628 IVIPGLREE
+628 
-637 AINSEG
+637 
-643 LFKYQ
+643 
-648 QDSYYIPSANKN
+648 
-660 FEKNMYKYG
+660 
-669 AQKKFRSIPTEVS
+669 
-682 LPQYLKQLY
+682 
-691 KVHRGHAI
+691 
-699 TGILF
+699 
-704 GIGSL
+704 
-709 FQDIVVSCT
+709 
-718 GFFPILF
+718 
-725 YFGPAST
+725 
-732 GKDNICEAI
+732 
-741 QSFVGQPQTAIQ
+741 
-753 LEGSASTIKAQIR
+753 
-766 EFAQFSNGI
+766 
-775 SQLSE
+775 
-780 YKRGNPQVDGIIK
+780 
-793 GLWDRRGYKR
+793 
-803 GSIESKVAVDE
+803 
-814 VPIISSTLL
+814 
-823 TGNDSPDAEALI
+823 
-835 TRLIWEEMKTQEFSD
+835 
-850 EAKASY
+850 
-856 NKLKDMCRRGVSG
+856 
-869 ISDWLLHKRA
+869 
-879 VFQEHFL
+879 
-886 EVYREKKRLL
+886 
-896 SEREAIKGVPVR
+896 
-908 MIDNLA
+908 
-914 VLYAVYGIFERE
+914 
-926 GIFPFWQED
+926 
-935 MERHFDALIENQRR
+935 ENQ
-949 KIESDSVYQRFWDCF
+949 Y
-964 MVCMRLT
+964 
-971 QGERLQVDTNLRA
+971 
-984 EGGSI
+984 
-989 YFNFST
+989 
-995 VYSIV
+995 
-1000 QRQWFVQYREQAPGK
+1000 P
-1015 SEMRRQ
+1015 
-1021 LREDSSYMGEEKS
+1021 
-1034 IRINTNINSPTSAMK
+1034 
-1049 IDIGKLRIREE
+1049 
-1060 LLAEIEV
+1060 
-1067 QSLRTASPFAP
+1067 
-1078 ATPIENENTIF
+1078 

>member
-16 DLCEAIGRIYHDP
+16 DLCEAIGRLYLDP

-42 SPFTNERT
+42 SPFVNERT

-63 DFASGRGG
+63 DFASGKGG
-71 KSVIEFIQSYKSMD
+71 KSVIEFVQAYKGMD
-85 FPEAVKLSCEVLN
+85 FPEAVKLACEVLN

-116 KKSLG
+116 KKSLL
-121 EIIAFVKERYKEN
+121 EILQDVKKNYLEN
-134 FAGSPRGQFLEG
+134 L
-146 GGDVQE
+146 
-152 ENFPKLSHGLLPAQK
+152 PKLSHAQK

-172 GFSDEILSDFDIG
+172 GFSEELLEDFEIG

-248 AKEGAPKYLN
+248 VKEGAPKYLN

-279 SMAQCGE
+279 SMAQRGE

-300 QIGLRNCVATL
+300 QIGLCNCVATL
-311 GTALSAQHLDQIK
+311 GTALSAQHLVEIK

-331 IFRDSDNAGATA
+331 IFRDSDKAGETA
-343 SYRDMGLAL
+343 AYRDMGLAL

-361 VFPSESKEDPDSI
+361 VFPSEGKEDPDSI

-403 LGRADTKG
+403 LVRADTKG

-442 AYMEQVKARF
+442 AYMEQIKARF
-452 GIKVAIEKPKEEKKY
+452 GIKVAIEKPKE
-467 YKPPEIVIDLPQ
+467 KPKEEVQSLTEILNSLRGDI
-479 YGTEDPLE
+479 DPLE
-487 NYQFPKEVE
+487 DYQFPKEVE
-496 DPSAYRREIIEYG
+496 DPSVYKNEILEYG
-509 VFQHANRIYCS
+509 VFQHANRIYCNTGS
-520 TDKGNAF
+520 AF
-527 YDISN
+527 YDVSN

-543 EQYPM
+543 EQFPM

-597 LLRYLFDR
+597 LLQYLFDR

-648 QDSYYIPSANKN
+648 NDSYYIPSANKN

-803 GSIESKVAVDE
+803 GSIESRVAVDE

-835 TRLIWEEMKTQEFSD
+835 TRLIWEEMKVQEFSE
-850 EAKASY
+850 EAKAAY

-908 MIDNLA
+908 MIDNLS

-935 MERHFDALIENQRR
+935 MERHFDSLIENQRR

-984 EGGSI
+984 EGGRI

-995 VYSIV
+995 AYSIV

-1034 IRINTNINSPTSAMK
+1034 IRINTNINSPTSAMV

-1067 QSLRTASPFAP
+1067 QTMRLNPTQMP
-1078 ATPIENENTIF
+1078 ADKESEDTIF

>member
-16 DLCEAIGRIYHDP
+16 DLCEAIGRVYLDP

-42 SPFTNERT
+42 SPFVNERT
-50 PSFVVSNVKGIWK
+50 PSFVVSNVKMIWK
-63 DFASGRGG
+63 DFASGRAG
-71 KSVIEFIQSYKSMD
+71 KSVIDFIQAYKNLD

-116 KKSLG
+116 KKSLL
-121 EIIAFVKERYKEN
+121 EILQDVKKNY
-134 FAGSPRGQFLEG
+134 L
-146 GGDVQE
+146 
-152 ENFPKLSHGLLPAQK
+152 ENFPKLSHAQK

-172 GFSDEILSDFDIG
+172 GFSQELLEDFEIG

-248 AKEGAPKYLN
+248 AKEGTPKYLN

-279 SMAQCGE
+279 SMAQRGE

-311 GTALSAQHLDQIK
+311 GTALSAQHLVEIK

-331 IFRDSDNAGATA
+331 IFRDSDKAGETA
-343 SYRDMGLAL
+343 AYRDMGLAL

-374 GQREGAVALIE
+374 GQREGAMALIE

-403 LGRADTKG
+403 LVRADTKG

-420 KKRLSDLAMELI
+420 KKRLSDLALELI

-452 GIKVAIEKPKEEKKY
+452 GIKVAIEKPKE
-467 YKPPEIVIDLPQ
+467 KPKEEVQSLTEILNSLRGDI
-479 YGTEDPLE
+479 DPLE
-487 NYQFPKEVE
+487 DYQFPKEVE
-496 DPSAYRREIIEYG
+496 DPSVYKNEILEYG
-509 VFQHANRIYCS
+509 VFQHANRIYCNTGS
-520 TDKGNAF
+520 AF
-527 YDISN
+527 YDVSN

-543 EQYPM
+543 EQFPM

-648 QDSYYIPSANKN
+648 NDSYYIPSANKN

-803 GSIESKVAVDE
+803 GSIESRVAVDE

-850 EAKASY
+850 EAKAAY

-984 EGGSI
+984 EGGRI

-995 VYSIV
+995 AYSIV

-1021 LREDSSYMGEEKS
+1021 LREDSSYMDEEKS
-1034 IRINTNINSPTSAMK
+1034 IRINTNINSPTSAMV

-1067 QSLRTASPFAP
+1067 QTMRLNPTQMP
-1078 ATPIENENTIF
+1078 ADKESEDTIF

>member
-63 DFASGRGG
+63 DFASGKGG
-71 KSVIEFIQSYKSMD
+71 KSVIEFIQAYKGMD

-121 EIIAFVKERYKEN
+121 EIIAFIKEKYKEN
-134 FAGSPRGQFLEG
+134 L
-146 GGDVQE
+146 
-152 ENFPKLSHGLLPAQK
+152 PKLSLAQK

-172 GFSDEILSDFDIG
+172 GFSDEILSDFEIG

-233 HGHCVGFGGRVMPSE
+233 HGHCVGFGGRVLPSE

-258 SPESEVFHK
+258 SLESEVFHK
-267 SELLYGFHLARN
+267 SELLYGFHLARH

-311 GTALSAQHLDQIK
+311 GTALSAQHLAEIK

-343 SYRDMGLAL
+343 AYRDMGLAL

-361 VFPSESKEDPDSI
+361 VFASESKEDPDSL

-395 LQGAYEEA
+395 LQGAYEES
-403 LGRADTKG
+403 LGRAETKG

-420 KKRLSDLAMELI
+420 KKRLSDLALELI
-432 GKIPDVVTRD
+432 RKIPDEVTRE
-442 AYMEQVKARF
+442 AYLEQVKARF
-452 GIKVAIEKPKEEKKY
+452 GIKVAIEKPKEEKTY
-467 YKPPEIVIDLPQ
+467 LETPRFSISDFLDEIDL
-479 YGTEDPLE
+479 LE
-487 NYQFPKEVE
+487 RYQFPKEVE
-496 DPSAYRREIIEYG
+496 DPSVYKNEILEYG

-648 QDSYYIPSANKN
+648 HDSYYIPSANKN

-741 QSFVGQPQTAIQ
+741 QSFVGQPQSAIQ

-835 TRLIWEEMKTQEFSD
+835 TRLIWEEMKVQEFSD

-869 ISDWLLHKRA
+869 LSDWLLHKRA

-935 MERHFDALIENQRR
+935 MERHFDSLIENQRR

-1078 ATPIENENTIF
+1078 AAPTENENTIF

>member
-16 DLCEAIGRIYHDP
+16 DLCEAIGRVYLDP

-42 SPFTNERT
+42 SPFVNERT
-50 PSFVVSNVKGIWK
+50 PSFVVSNVKMIWK
-63 DFASGRGG
+63 DFASGRAG
-71 KSVIEFIQSYKSMD
+71 KSVIDFIQAYKNLD
-85 FPEAVKLSCEVLN
+85 FPESVKLACEVLN
-98 IPIEYEKETEAQK
+98 IPIAYEKETEEQRE
-111 AKRQE
+111 KRQ
-116 KKSLG
+116 KKKTLK
-121 EIIAFVKERYKEN
+121 EIISSVKEIYKEN
-134 FAGSPRGQFLEG
+134 L
-146 GGDVQE
+146 
-152 ENFPKLSHGLLPAQK
+152 PKLSHAQK

-172 GFSDEILSDFDIG
+172 GFSQELLEDFEIG

-311 GTALSAQHLDQIK
+311 GTALSAQHLAEIK

-343 SYRDMGLAL
+343 AYRDMGLAL

-361 VFPSESKEDPDSI
+361 VFASEHKEDPDSI

-385 AARCD
+385 GARCD

-403 LGRADTKG
+403 LVRAETKG

-420 KKRLSDLAMELI
+420 KKQLSDLALELI

-452 GIKVAIEKPKEEKKY
+452 GIKVAIEKPKE
-467 YKPPEIVIDLPQ
+467 KPKEEVQSLSEILNSLRGDI
-479 YGTEDPLE
+479 DPLE
-487 NYQFPKEVE
+487 DYQFPKEVE
-496 DPSAYRREIIEYG
+496 DPSVYKNEILEYG
-509 VFQHANRIYCS
+509 VFQHANRIYCNTGS
-520 TDKGNAF
+520 AF
-527 YDISN
+527 YDVSN

-543 EQYPM
+543 EQFPM

-571 TLNSFKN
+571 TLNTFKN

-803 GSIESKVAVDE
+803 GSIESRVAVDE

-835 TRLIWEEMKTQEFSD
+835 TRLIWEEMKVQEFSE
-850 EAKASY
+850 EAKAAY

-935 MERHFDALIENQRR
+935 MERHFDSLIENQRR

-984 EGGSI
+984 EGGRI

-995 VYSIV
+995 AYSIV

-1021 LREDSSYMGEEKS
+1021 LREDSSCIGEEKS
-1034 IRINTNINSPTSAMK
+1034 IRINTNINSPTSAIV

-1067 QSLRTASPFAP
+1067 QKLRIASSSTEATAAAP
-1078 ATPIENENTIF
+1078 AAPQESEDSIF

>member
-16 DLCEAIGRIYHDP
+16 DLCEAIGRVYLDA

-42 SPFTNERT
+42 SPFVNERT
-50 PSFVVSNVKGIWK
+50 PSFVVSNVKMIWK
-63 DFASGRGG
+63 DFASGRAG
-71 KSVIEFIQSYKSMD
+71 KSVIDFIQAYKNLD
-85 FPEAVKLSCEVLN
+85 FPEAVKLACEVLN

-111 AKRQE
+111 TKRQE
-116 KKSLG
+116 KKSLL
-121 EIIAFVKERYKEN
+121 EILQDVKKNY
-134 FAGSPRGQFLEG
+134 L
-146 GGDVQE
+146 
-152 ENFPKLSHGLLPAQK
+152 ENFPKLSHAQK

-172 GFSDEILSDFDIG
+172 GFSQELLEDFEIG

-190 MYEVLKERGQ
+190 MYEILKERGQ

-279 SMAQCGE
+279 SMAQRGE

-311 GTALSAQHLDQIK
+311 GTALSAQHLAEIK

-331 IFRDSDNAGATA
+331 IFRDSDKAGETA
-343 SYRDMGLAL
+343 AYRDMGLAL

-385 AARCD
+385 GARCD

-403 LGRADTKG
+403 LVRADTKG

-420 KKRLSDLAMELI
+420 KKRLSDLALELI

-452 GIKVAIEKPKEEKKY
+452 GIKVAIEKPKE
-467 YKPPEIVIDLPQ
+467 KPKEEVQSLTEILNSLRGDI
-479 YGTEDPLE
+479 DPLE
-487 NYQFPKEVE
+487 DYQFPKEVE
-496 DPSAYRREIIEYG
+496 DPSVYKNEILEYG
-509 VFQHANRIYCS
+509 VFQHANRIYCNTGS
-520 TDKGNAF
+520 AF
-527 YDISN
+527 YDVSN

-543 EQYPM
+543 EQFPM

-648 QDSYYIPSANKN
+648 NDSYYIPSANKN

-803 GSIESKVAVDE
+803 GSIESRVAVDE

-850 EAKASY
+850 EAKAAY

-869 ISDWLLHKRA
+869 LSDWLLHKRA

-984 EGGSI
+984 EGGRI

-995 VYSIV
+995 AYSIV

-1034 IRINTNINSPTSAMK
+1034 IRINTNINSPTSAMV

-1067 QSLRTASPFAP
+1067 QTMRLNPTQMP
-1078 ATPIENENTIF
+1078 ADKESEDTIF

>member
-1 MPYIKNEIIDKIYEC
+1 MIASHIIDQLYQVDLAQTIGKIY
-16 DLCEAIGRIYHDP
+16 LDP

-63 DFASGRGG
+63 DFASGKGG
-71 KSVIEFIQSYKSMD
+71 KSVIEFIQAYKSMD
-85 FPEAVKLSCEVLN
+85 FPEAVKLACEVLN
-98 IPIEYEKETEAQK
+98 IPIAYEQESEAQK

-121 EIIAFVKERYKEN
+121 EIIAFVKENYKEN
-134 FAGSPRGQFLEG
+134 L
-146 GGDVQE
+146 
-152 ENFPKLSHGLLPAQK
+152 PKLSHAQQ

-172 GFSDEILSDFDIG
+172 GFSQEILSDFEIG

-279 SMAQCGE
+279 SMAQRGE

-311 GTALSAQHLDQIK
+311 GTALSAQHLSEIK

-343 SYRDMGLAL
+343 AYRDMGLAL

-361 VFPSESKEDPDSI
+361 VFASEGKEDPDSI

-395 LQGAYEEA
+395 LQGAYEEV
-403 LGRADTKG
+403 LIRADTKG

-420 KKRLSDLAMELI
+420 KKRLSDLAQELI
-432 GKIPDVVTRD
+432 GKIPDEVTRE

-452 GIKVAIEKPKEEKKY
+452 GIKVAIEKPKEEKTY
-467 YKPPEIVIDLPQ
+467 LETPRFNFSGFSGDI
-479 YGTEDPLE
+479 DPLE
-487 NYQFPKEVE
+487 DYQFPKEVE
-496 DPSAYRREIIEYG
+496 DPSVYKNEILEYG

-543 EQYPM
+543 EQFPM

-628 IVIPGLREE
+628 IVIPGLQEE

-648 QDSYYIPSANKN
+648 HDSYYIPSANKN

-1067 QSLRTASPFAP
+1067 QTMRLFPTQMSGAKES
-1078 ATPIENENTIF
+1078 EETIF

>member
-63 DFASGRGG
+63 DFASGKGG
-71 KSVIEFIQSYKSMD
+71 KSVIEFVQAYKGMD

-116 KKSLG
+116 KKSLL
-121 EIIAFVKERYKEN
+121 EILQDVKKNYLEN
-134 FAGSPRGQFLEG
+134 L
-146 GGDVQE
+146 
-152 ENFPKLSHGLLPAQK
+152 PKLSLAQK

-172 GFSDEILSDFDIG
+172 GFSEEILSDFEIG

-279 SMAQCGE
+279 SMAQRGE

-331 IFRDSDNAGATA
+331 IFRDSDKAGETA
-343 SYRDMGLAL
+343 AYRDMGLAL

-361 VFPSESKEDPDSI
+361 VFASEGKEDPDSI

-385 AARCD
+385 SARCD

-403 LGRADTKG
+403 FGRAETKG

-420 KKRLSDLAMELI
+420 KKRLSDLALELI

-452 GIKVAIEKPKEEKKY
+452 GIKVAIEKPKEEK
-467 YKPPEIVIDLPQ
+467 IVFDTPRLFSMGDI
-479 YGTEDPLE
+479 DPLE
-487 NYQFPKEVE
+487 DYQFPKEVE
-496 DPSAYRREIIEYG
+496 DPSVYKNEILEYG

-648 QDSYYIPSANKN
+648 HDSYYIPSANKN

-835 TRLIWEEMKTQEFSD
+835 TRLIWEEMKVQEFSD

-869 ISDWLLHKRA
+869 LSDWMLHKRA

-935 MERHFDALIENQRR
+935 MERHFDSLIENQRR

-1078 ATPIENENTIF
+1078 AAPTENENTIF

>member
-16 DLCEAIGRIYHDP
+16 DLCEAIGRVYHDP

-42 SPFTNERT
+42 SPFVNERT

-63 DFASGRGG
+63 DFASGKGG
-71 KSVIEFIQSYKSMD
+71 KSVIEFVQSYKGMD

-116 KKSLG
+116 KKSLL
-121 EIIAFVKERYKEN
+121 EILQDVKKNY
-134 FAGSPRGQFLEG
+134 L
-146 GGDVQE
+146 
-152 ENFPKLSHGLLPAQK
+152 ENFPKLSHAQK

-172 GFSDEILSDFDIG
+172 GFSQELLEDFEIG

-200 VSEGVALGVLKAYQ
+200 VSEGLALGVLKAYQ

-311 GTALSAQHLDQIK
+311 GTALSAQHLAEIK

-331 IFRDSDNAGATA
+331 IFRDSDKAGETA
-343 SYRDMGLAL
+343 AYRDMGLAL

-385 AARCD
+385 GARCD

-403 LGRADTKG
+403 LVRADTKG

-420 KKRLSDLAMELI
+420 KKRLSDLALELI

-452 GIKVAIEKPKEEKKY
+452 GIKVAIEKPKEEKTY
-467 YKPPEIVIDLPQ
+467 LETPRFSISDFLDEIDL
-479 YGTEDPLE
+479 LE
-487 NYQFPKEVE
+487 RYQFPKEVE
-496 DPSAYRREIIEYG
+496 DPSVYKNEILEYG

-543 EQYPM
+543 EQFPM

-648 QDSYYIPSANKN
+648 NDSYYIPSANKN

-850 EAKASY
+850 EAKAAY

-935 MERHFDALIENQRR
+935 MERHFDSLIENQRR

-984 EGGSI
+984 EGGRI

-1015 SEMRRQ
+1015 SEMRRH
-1021 LREDSSYMGEEKS
+1021 LREDSSCIGEEKS
-1034 IRINTNINSPTSAMK
+1034 IRINTNINSPTSAIV

-1067 QSLRTASPFAP
+1067 QKLRIASSSTEATAAAP
-1078 ATPIENENTIF
+1078 AAPQESEDSIF

>member
-16 DLCEAIGRIYHDP
+16 DLCEAIGRIYHEP

-71 KSVIEFIQSYKSMD
+71 KSVIEFIQAYKGMD
-85 FPEAVKLSCEVLN
+85 FPEAVKLACEVLN

-121 EIIAFVKERYKEN
+121 EIIAFVKENYKKN
-134 FAGSPRGQFLEG
+134 L
-146 GGDVQE
+146 
-152 ENFPKLSHGLLPAQK
+152 PKLSLAQQ

-172 GFSDEILSDFDIG
+172 GFSQEILSDFEIG

-279 SMAQCGE
+279 SMAQRGE

-343 SYRDMGLAL
+343 AYRDMGLAL

-361 VFPSESKEDPDSI
+361 VFASEGKEDPDSI

-452 GIKVAIEKPKEEKKY
+452 GIKVAIEKPKEEKTY
-467 YKPPEIVIDLPQ
+467 LETPRFSISDFLDEIDL
-479 YGTEDPLE
+479 LE
-487 NYQFPKEVE
+487 RYQFPKEVE
-496 DPSAYRREIIEYG
+496 DPSVYKNEILEYG

-543 EQYPM
+543 EQFPM

-648 QDSYYIPSANKN
+648 HDSYYIPSANKN

-803 GSIESKVAVDE
+803 GSIESRVAVDE

-835 TRLIWEEMKTQEFSD
+835 TRLIWEEMKVQEFSE

-1078 ATPIENENTIF
+1078 AAPTESEETIF

>member
-1 MPYIKNEIIDKIYEC
+1 MPNIKNEIIDKIYEC
-16 DLCEAIGRIYHDP
+16 DLCEAIGRIYHDT

-63 DFASGRGG
+63 DFASGKGG
-71 KSVIEFIQSYKSMD
+71 KSVIEFIQAYKGMD
-85 FPEAVKLSCEVLN
+85 FPEAVKLACEVLN

-116 KKSLG
+116 KKSLL
-121 EIIAFVKERYKEN
+121 EILQDVKKNYLEN
-134 FAGSPRGQFLEG
+134 L
-146 GGDVQE
+146 
-152 ENFPKLSHGLLPAQK
+152 PKLSLAQK

-172 GFSDEILSDFDIG
+172 GFSDEILSDFEIG
-185 YALAG
+185 FALAG

-279 SMAQCGE
+279 SMAQRGE

-311 GTALSAQHLDQIK
+311 GTALSAQHLSEIK
-324 KLCKKLI
+324 KLCKKLV

-343 SYRDMGLAL
+343 AYRDMGLAL

-361 VFPSESKEDPDSI
+361 VFASEGKEDPDSI

-385 AARCD
+385 GARCD

-420 KKRLSDLAMELI
+420 KKRLSDLALELI

-442 AYMEQVKARF
+442 AYLEQVKARF
-452 GIKVAIEKPKEEKKY
+452 GIKVAIEKPKEEKTY
-467 YKPPEIVIDLPQ
+467 LETPRFNFSGFSGDI
-479 YGTEDPLE
+479 DPLE
-487 NYQFPKEVE
+487 DYQFPKEVE

-648 QDSYYIPSANKN
+648 HDSYYIPSANKN

-803 GSIESKVAVDE
+803 GSIESRVAVDE

-835 TRLIWEEMKTQEFSD
+835 TRLIWEEMKVQEFSD
-850 EAKASY
+850 EAKAAY

-935 MERHFDALIENQRR
+935 MERHFDSLIENQRR

-1000 QRQWFVQYREQAPGK
+1000 QRQWVVQYREQAPGK

-1078 ATPIENENTIF
+1078 AAPTENENTIF

>member
-16 DLCEAIGRIYHDP
+16 DLCEAIGRIYHEP

-71 KSVIEFIQSYKSMD
+71 KSVIEFIQAYKGMD
-85 FPEAVKLSCEVLN
+85 FPEAVKLACEVLN

-121 EIIAFVKERYKEN
+121 EIITFIKEKYKEN
-134 FAGSPRGQFLEG
+134 L
-146 GGDVQE
+146 
-152 ENFPKLSHGLLPAQK
+152 PKLSLAQK

-172 GFSDEILSDFDIG
+172 RFSDEILSDFEIG

-279 SMAQCGE
+279 SMAQRGE

-311 GTALSAQHLDQIK
+311 GTALSAQHLAEIK

-343 SYRDMGLAL
+343 AYRDMGLAL

-361 VFPSESKEDPDSI
+361 VFASEHKEDPDSI

-385 AARCD
+385 GARCD

-403 LGRADTKG
+403 LVRAETKG

-420 KKRLSDLAMELI
+420 KKRLSDLALALI
-432 GKIPDVVTRD
+432 GKIPDVVTRE
-442 AYMEQVKARF
+442 AYLEQVKARF
-452 GIKVAIEKPKEEKKY
+452 GIKVAIEKPKEEK
-467 YKPPEIVIDLPQ
+467 IVFDTPRLFSMGDI
-479 YGTEDPLE
+479 DPLE
-487 NYQFPKEVE
+487 DYQFPKEVE
-496 DPSAYRREIIEYG
+496 DPSVYKNEILEYG
-509 VFQHANRIYCS
+509 VFQHANRIYCNTGS
-520 TDKGNAF
+520 AF
-527 YDISN
+527 YDVSN

-543 EQYPM
+543 EQFPM

-648 QDSYYIPSANKN
+648 NDSYYIPSANKN

-835 TRLIWEEMKTQEFSD
+835 TRLIWEEMKVQEFSD

-914 VLYAVYGIFERE
+914 VLYAVYGIFEQE

-1067 QSLRTASPFAP
+1067 QTMRLFPTQMSGAKES
-1078 ATPIENENTIF
+1078 EETIF

>member
-16 DLCEAIGRIYHDP
+16 DLCEAIGRLYLDP

-42 SPFTNERT
+42 SPFVNERT

-63 DFASGRGG
+63 DFASGRAG
-71 KSVIEFIQSYKSMD
+71 KSVIDFIQAYKNLD

-111 AKRQE
+111 TKRQE

-134 FAGSPRGQFLEG
+134 L
-146 GGDVQE
+146 
-152 ENFPKLSHGLLPAQK
+152 PKLSHAQK

-172 GFSDEILSDFDIG
+172 GFSQELLEDFEIG

-279 SMAQCGE
+279 SMAQRGE

-311 GTALSAQHLDQIK
+311 GTALSAQHLAEIK

-331 IFRDSDNAGATA
+331 IFRDSDKAGETA
-343 SYRDMGLAL
+343 AYRDMGLAL

-361 VFPSESKEDPDSI
+361 VFASEHKEDPDSI

-385 AARCD
+385 GARCD

-403 LGRADTKG
+403 LVRADTKG

-420 KKRLSDLAMELI
+420 KKRLSDLALELI

-452 GIKVAIEKPKEEKKY
+452 GIKVAIEKPKEEKTY
-467 YKPPEIVIDLPQ
+467 LETPRFNFSGFSGDI
-479 YGTEDPLE
+479 DPLE
-487 NYQFPKEVE
+487 DYQFPKEVE
-496 DPSAYRREIIEYG
+496 DPSMYKNEILEYG

-543 EQYPM
+543 EQFPM

-648 QDSYYIPSANKN
+648 NDSYYIPSANKN

-741 QSFVGQPQTAIQ
+741 QSFVGQPHTAIQ

-803 GSIESKVAVDE
+803 GSIESRVAVDE

-835 TRLIWEEMKTQEFSD
+835 TRLIWEEMKAQEFSD
-850 EAKASY
+850 EAKAAY

-935 MERHFDALIENQRR
+935 MERHFDSLIENQRR

-984 EGGSI
+984 EGGRI

-995 VYSIV
+995 AYSIV

-1034 IRINTNINSPTSAMK
+1034 IRINTNINSPTSAMV
-1049 IDIGKLRIREE
+1049 IDVSKLRIREE

-1067 QSLRTASPFAP
+1067 QSLRTASPFAAP
-1078 ATPIENENTIF
+1078 AASTENENTIF

>member
-16 DLCEAIGRIYHDP
+16 DLCEAIGRVYHDP

-42 SPFTNERT
+42 SPFVNERT

-63 DFASGRGG
+63 DFASGKGG
-71 KSVIEFIQSYKSMD
+71 KSVIEFVQSYKGMD

-116 KKSLG
+116 KKSLL
-121 EIIAFVKERYKEN
+121 EILQDVKKNY
-134 FAGSPRGQFLEG
+134 L
-146 GGDVQE
+146 
-152 ENFPKLSHGLLPAQK
+152 ENFPKLSHAQK

-172 GFSDEILSDFDIG
+172 GFSQELLEDFEIG

-200 VSEGVALGVLKAYQ
+200 VSEGLALGVLKAYQ

-311 GTALSAQHLDQIK
+311 GTALSAQHLAEIK

-331 IFRDSDNAGATA
+331 IFRDSDKAGETA
-343 SYRDMGLAL
+343 AYRDMGLAL

-385 AARCD
+385 GARCD

-403 LGRADTKG
+403 LVRADTKG

-420 KKRLSDLAMELI
+420 KKRLSDLALELI

-452 GIKVAIEKPKEEKKY
+452 GIKVAIEKPKEEKTY
-467 YKPPEIVIDLPQ
+467 LETPRFSISDFLDEIDL
-479 YGTEDPLE
+479 LE
-487 NYQFPKEVE
+487 RYQFPKEVE
-496 DPSAYRREIIEYG
+496 DPSVYKNEILEYG

-543 EQYPM
+543 EQFPM

-648 QDSYYIPSANKN
+648 NDSYYIPSANKN

-823 TGNDSPDAEALI
+823 TGNDRTEAEALI
-835 TRLIWEEMKTQEFSD
+835 KRLICEEMNTQEFSD
-850 EAKASY
+850 EAKAAY

-935 MERHFDALIENQRR
+935 MERHFDSLIENQRR

-984 EGGSI
+984 EGGRI

-1015 SEMRRQ
+1015 SEMRRH
-1021 LREDSSYMGEEKS
+1021 LREDSSCIGEEKS
-1034 IRINTNINSPTSAMK
+1034 IRINTNINSPTSAIV

-1067 QSLRTASPFAP
+1067 QKLRIASSSTEATAAAP
-1078 ATPIENENTIF
+1078 AAPQESEDSIF

>member
-16 DLCEAIGRIYHDP
+16 DLCEAIGRVYLDA

-42 SPFTNERT
+42 SPFVNERT
-50 PSFVVSNVKGIWK
+50 PSFVVSNKKMIWK
-63 DFASGRGG
+63 DFASGRAG
-71 KSVIEFIQSYKSMD
+71 KSVIDFIQAYKNLD
-85 FPEAVKLSCEVLN
+85 FPEAVKLACEVLN
-98 IPIEYEKETEAQK
+98 IPIAYEKETEEQRE
-111 AKRQE
+111 KRQ
-116 KKSLG
+116 KKKTLK
-121 EIIAFVKERYKEN
+121 EIISSVKEIYKEN
-134 FAGSPRGQFLEG
+134 L
-146 GGDVQE
+146 
-152 ENFPKLSHGLLPAQK
+152 PKLSHAQK

-172 GFSDEILSDFDIG
+172 GFSEEILSDFEIG

-311 GTALSAQHLDQIK
+311 GTALSAQHLAEIK

-343 SYRDMGLAL
+343 AYRDMGLAL

-361 VFPSESKEDPDSI
+361 VFASEHKEDPDSI

-395 LQGAYEEA
+395 LQGTYEEA
-403 LGRADTKG
+403 LVRAETKG

-452 GIKVAIEKPKEEKKY
+452 GIKVAIEKPKE
-467 YKPPEIVIDLPQ
+467 KPKEEVQSLTEILNSLRGDI
-479 YGTEDPLE
+479 DPLE
-487 NYQFPKEVE
+487 DYQFPKEVE
-496 DPSAYRREIIEYG
+496 DPSVYKNEILEYG
-509 VFQHANRIYCS
+509 VFQHANCIYCS

-543 EQYPM
+543 EQFPM

-571 TLNSFKN
+571 TLNTFKN

-648 QDSYYIPSANKN
+648 NDSYYIPSANKN

-803 GSIESKVAVDE
+803 GSIESRVAVDE

-835 TRLIWEEMKTQEFSD
+835 TRLIWEEMKVQEFSD
-850 EAKASY
+850 EAKAAY

-935 MERHFDALIENQRR
+935 MERHFDSLIENQRR

-984 EGGSI
+984 EGGRI

-995 VYSIV
+995 AYSIV

-1034 IRINTNINSPTSAMK
+1034 IRINTNINSPTSAMV

-1067 QSLRTASPFAP
+1067 QTMRLNPTQMP
-1078 ATPIENENTIF
+1078 ADKESEDTIF

>member
-71 KSVIEFIQSYKSMD
+71 KSVIEFIQAYKGMD

-121 EIIAFVKERYKEN
+121 EIIAFVKENYKEN
-134 FAGSPRGQFLEG
+134 L
-146 GGDVQE
+146 
-152 ENFPKLSHGLLPAQK
+152 PKLSLAQK

-172 GFSDEILSDFDIG
+172 GFSDEILSDFEIG

-311 GTALSAQHLDQIK
+311 GTALSAQHLAEIK

-343 SYRDMGLAL
+343 AYRDMGLAL

-374 GQREGAVALIE
+374 GQREDAVALIE

-403 LGRADTKG
+403 IGRAETKG

-420 KKRLSDLAMELI
+420 KKRLSDLTMELI
-432 GKIPDVVTRD
+432 GKIPDVVTRE
-442 AYMEQVKARF
+442 AYLEQVKARF
-452 GIKVAIEKPKEEKKY
+452 GIKVAIEKPKEEKTY
-467 YKPPEIVIDLPQ
+467 LETPRFNFSGFSGDV
-479 YGTEDPLE
+479 DPLE
-487 NYQFPKEVE
+487 DYQFPKEVE
-496 DPSAYRREIIEYG
+496 DPSVYKNEILEYG

-543 EQYPM
+543 EQFPM

-571 TLNSFKN
+571 TLNTFKN

-935 MERHFDALIENQRR
+935 MERHFDSLIENQRR

-964 MVCMRLT
+964 MACMRLT

-1067 QSLRTASPFAP
+1067 QTMRLFPTQMSGAK
-1078 ATPIENENTIF
+1078 ENEETIF